1 MKKLY
6 VDALATLSAISGA
19 AFAQSS
25 VTLYGVVD
33 LGLMSSKATIG
44 TATYKQTA
52 MSNGVQSGGRIGFKG
67 TEDLGGG
74 LKANFVVE
82 NGITPDDSTT
92 AFGTSN
98 RQSFVNLEGGFGT
111 VALGRQ
117 YTLHHSNQGAGDM
130 VGNISL
136 AGYLGSMDSLVRQS
150 NAVTYTSPSF
160 SGVTV
165 AAQMGF
171 GETITSGSTEKAN
184 DQTALRV
191 AYASGPLTAGLAYET
206 VKNGTTS
213 ATKFLGQEVMEAMTY
228 GKRKT
233 MNISATYDLGMA
245 KIGFVNNNTKFDN
258 MATVATADVASV
270 AVGNTKWAAN
280 TLSVAA
286 PFGAVTAFASF
297 GAGKV
302 TAADGSTSK
311 SSAYQLGASYAL
323 SKRTNMYAFTGQT
336 KLKDVDA
343 KLGQTVVGVRHQF

>member
-1 MKKLY
+1 M
-6 VDALATLSAISGA
+6 SAISGA

-82 NGITPDDSTT
+82 NGITPDESTT
-92 AFGTSN
+92 AFGGSN

-117 YTLHHSNQGAGDM
+117 YTLHHNNQGAGDM

-171 GETITSGSTEKAN
+171 GESITSGSTEKAN

-206 VKNGTTS
+206 VKNGKLADTS
-213 ATKFLGQEVMEAMTY
+213 FLGQYVDGSGAVPATGAATSAY
-228 GKRKT
+228 DKRKA

-258 MATVATADVASV
+258 MVNSGGD

>member
-1 MKKLY
+1 M
-6 VDALATLSAISGA
+6 SAISGA

-33 LGLMSSKATIG
+33 LGLQSSKATIG

-52 MSNGVQSGGRIGFKG
+52 MANGVQSGGRIGFKG

-82 NGITPDDSTT
+82 NGITPDESTT

-117 YTLHHSNQGAGDM
+117 YTLHHSNQGAGDV

-136 AGYLGSMDSLVRQS
+136 AGYLGGMDSLVRQS

-171 GETITSGSTEKAN
+171 GETITSATTTEKAN
-184 DQTALRV
+184 EQTALSV
-191 AYASGPLTAGLAYET
+191 AYAAGPLTAGLAYET
-206 VKNGTTS
+206 VKNGKVTNMS
-213 ATKFLGQEVMEAMTY
+213 FLGQYVDGSGAVPAAGASASSY
-228 GKRKT
+228 DKRKA

-245 KIGFVNNNTKFDN
+245 KIGFVNNNTKWE
-258 MATVATADVASV
+258 AGADT
-270 AVGNTKWAAN
+270 TKWAAN

-286 PFGAVTAFASF
+286 PFGAVTAFGSF
-297 GAGKV
+297 GAGKFK
-302 TAADGSTSK
+302 ANDGSTITK
-311 SSAYQLGASYAL
+311 ASAYQLGASYAM
-323 SKRTNMYAFTGQT
+323 SKRTNVYAFTGQT
-336 KLKDVDA
+336 KLKDLEA
-343 KLGQTVVGVRHQF
+343 KLVQTVVGIRHQF